1 MAKKKQ
7 PVVEGAPMWMV
18 TYGDMMTLLLCFF
31 VMLAALANFDDQQK
45 LFMAALES
53 IRRAFGSPGQA
64 GWLPDDTVDFKS
76 LIVKMQ
82 TMYIPDQPQNLGH
95 SDEPGVDG
103 KFYRVKNVR
112 DGLEMTIGGPIA
124 FGRFSEKIEPTTD
137 ELLKQLAHELRGKNN
152 KIEIR
157 GHATREPLPPGSK
170 FKDPLDLAY
179 ARARSVRDRFVELG
193 IDPRAIRVSSAGSYE
208 PVLKQTY
215 NDDRRAANRRVEIV
229 LTQALISDYE
239 ATPQTPLEMSRD
251 SSPVASGP
259 AP

>member
-7 PVVEGAPMWMV
+7 PVIEGAPMWMV

-31 VMLAALANFDDQQK
+31 VMLAALANFDDQKK

-53 IRRAFGSPGQA
+53 IRRAFGSPGQV
-64 GWLPDDTVDFKS
+64 GWLPDNTVDFKS
-76 LIVKMQ
+76 LIVKFQ

-137 ELLKQLAHELRGKNN
+137 ELLQQLAQELRGKTN
-152 KIEIR
+152 KLEIR
-157 GHATREPLPPGSK
+157 GHATREPLPPGSG

-179 ARARSVRDRFVELG
+179 ARARSVRDRLVGLG
-193 IDPRAIRVSSAGSYE
+193 IDPRAIRVSSAGSFE
-208 PVLKQTY
+208 PILRQTY
-215 NDDRRAANRRVEIV
+215 DDDRRAANRRVEIV
-229 LTQALISDYE
+229 LTQALISDYV
-239 ATPQTPLEMSRD
+239 ATPQTPLEMARD
-251 SSPVASGP
+251 SSPTESGP